1 MKVITTIISI
11 IQIMLTIIFSI
22 LSYTAYH
29 KMGVVRSITYRNNI
43 YDLLEIEVYLMVGFI
58 ILLITFT
65 ILYFLGNKLKKTIY
79 ILSTVGSMIFLYYNS
94 TNSIFIYYI
103 IGIYLFLILLL
114 EMLKVVIES
123 DRRG

>member
-1 MKVITTIISI
+1 
-11 IQIMLTIIFSI
+11 MLTIIFSI

-29 KMGVVRSITYRNNI
+29 RMGVVRSITYRNSI
-43 YDLLEIEVYLMVGFI
+43 YDLLEIDIYLMVGFI

-79 ILSTVGSMIFLYYNS
+79 ILSTVGSMVFLYYNS

-103 IGIYLFLILLL
+103 IGIYLFLMLLL
-114 EMLKVVIES
+114 EMLKVVIEI
-123 DRRG
+123 DMRG